1 METINKTWE
10 EAAEIAVAKIYD
22 TAIVPNDGS
31 VDNLI
36 KFMRHRFDQ
45 TINNI
50 ENYNYVPQSSLEVD
64 GQGLWSFIGRHA
76 LNILTITGWRPD
88 QNNMVATLIRKQ
100 KDYGPE
106 NISRFGNIGLLI
118 RMHDKIAR
126 LENIYSKCEWDFN
139 KAIAVNAVSDETII
153 DTLMDIV
160 GYAAIAIMWSTT
172 DQQGNRSFLYPMT
185 TELARPKD

>member
-1 METINKTWE
+1 MNMKDTKMQTMSKTWE
-10 EAAEIAVAKIYD
+10 EAAEVAVAKIYD
-22 TAIVPNDGS
+22 MAIVANDTS
-31 VDNLI
+31 VDSLI

-45 TINNI
+45 TINGI
-50 ENYNYVPQSSLEVD
+50 ENYNYVPQSSLIVD

-88 QNNMVATLIRKQ
+88 KDAMIATLIRKQ

-106 NISRFGNIGLLI
+106 NIARFGNIGLLI

-126 LENIYSKCEWDFN
+126 LENIYAKCEWDFN

-153 DTLMDIV
+153 DTLIDIM
-160 GYAAIAIMWSTT
+160 GYSAIAIMWSTV
-172 DQQGNRSFLYPMT
+172 DEDGNRAFLYNM
-185 TELARPKD
+185 E

>member
-1 METINKTWE
+1 MNMKDTKMQTMSKTWE
-10 EAAEIAVAKIYD
+10 EAAEVAVAKIYD
-22 TAIVPNDGS
+22 MAIVANDTS
-31 VDNLI
+31 VDSLI

-45 TINNI
+45 TINGI
-50 ENYNYVPQSSLEVD
+50 ENYNYVPQSLLIVD

-88 QNNMVATLIRKQ
+88 KDEMIATLIRKQ

-106 NISRFGNIGLLI
+106 NIARFGNIGLLI

-126 LENIYSKCEWDFN
+126 LENIYAKCEWDFN

-153 DTLMDIV
+153 DTLIDIM
-160 GYAAIAIMWSTT
+160 GYSAIAIMWSTV
-172 DQQGNRSFLYPMT
+172 DEDGNRAFLYNM
-185 TELARPKD
+185 E

>member
-1 METINKTWE
+1 MNKTWQ
-10 EAAEIAVAKIYD
+10 AAADAAVSEIYD
-22 TAIVPNDGS
+22 MAIVSKDNS

-45 TINNI
+45 TLKGI
-50 ENYNYVPQSSLEVD
+50 ENYNYVPPQSLIVD
-64 GQGLWSFIGRHA
+64 GQALWSFVGRHA

-88 QNNMVATLIRKQ
+88 KGEIIATLIRKQ

-126 LENIYSKCEWDFN
+126 LENIYEKCEWDFN

-153 DTLMDIV
+153 DTLIDIM
-160 GYAAIAIMWSTT
+160 GYSAIALMWSTI
-172 DQQGNRSFLYPMT
+172 DSNGDRAFLYPMS
-185 TELARPKD
+185 